1 VDIVWLGQG
10 ACGACA
16 LIGGKGAGLCHL
28 AANYRVPPVFCVTA
42 AAYTRLAAEVD
53 TARGQLPDPLYAQL
67 EQAYRQML
75 ADNAGVAPRVAVR
88 SSAVDEDGLT
98 ASFAGQHQ
106 TFLNVVGV
114 DAVAQAVAHCW
125 ASARSAHALVYRRR
139 QGLPLDTR
147 MAVLIQQF
155 VVADVAAVVFT
166 ANPVTGSR
174 DEMVI
179 NASWGLGESIASGV
193 VTPDT
198 FVVRKADLGVIRC
211 AVGCKERMTVPAPTG
226 TRTIPVPRLMRRQ
239 PSLSEDHLLAVAGL
253 GLTLEQWMGRP
264 VDVECAYS
272 GQTLYLLQC
281 RPITTV

>member
-1 VDIVWLGQG
+1 MDVVWLGQA
-10 ACGACA
+10 ACGDCA
-16 LIGGKGAGLCHL
+16 LTGGKGASLCHL
-28 AANYRVPPVFCVTA
+28 AADYHVPPTFCVTA
-42 AAYTRLAAEVD
+42 AAFTRWVAQVD
-53 TARGQLPDPLYAQL
+53 TVRGRLPGPLYAQV
-67 EQAYRQML
+67 EQAYRQMV

-88 SSAVDEDGLT
+88 SSAVDEDGPT

-106 TFLNVVGV
+106 TFLNVIGV
-114 DAVAQAVAHCW
+114 DAVAQAVAGCW
-125 ASARSAHALVYRRR
+125 VSARSPQALAYRRQQR
-139 QGLPLDTR
+139 LRPHTP
-147 MAVLIQQF
+147 MAVLVQRL

-166 ANPVTGSR
+166 ANPVSGSR

-198 FVVRKADLGVIRC
+198 FVVRKADLEVIRC
-211 AVGCKERMTVPAPTG
+211 AVGCKERMTVPALTG
-226 TRTIPVPRLMRRQ
+226 TRTISVPRLMRRQ
-239 PSLSEDHLLAVAGL
+239 PSLSEDRLLAVASL
-253 GLTLEQWMGRP
+253 GLALEQWMGRP